1 MSQPAEIRLGTR
13 GSPLALWQ
21 AHWVRDRL
29 QQDGRTPVGIVPI
42 RTTGDRVTDR
52 PLAAI
57 GGKGLFTKELDQ
69 ALLDGRIDLAVHS
82 LKDLPFRLPDGIRMA
97 ALLERGDARD
107 ALISRRGRFD
117 ALPAGS
123 RIGTSSLR
131 RRAQILHRCPG
142 LRVSDLRGNVDT
154 RLGKVTAGELDAV
167 VLSGAGLTRLGH
179 AARITEWLDVGVML
193 PAVGQGTVVAVCRT
207 GDTAMASRLEPLDHG
222 STRDAVTAERAMLE
236 LLEGNCQVPI
246 GGHAVVRNDR
256 IELTGLVASP
266 DGTTLI
272 RESAE
277 GPDPESLG
285 RRLAEQL
292 LRAGAGRILEEVGR
306 DGGGGRDGN

>member
-1 MSQPAEIRLGTR
+1 MTPPQDVRIGTR

-29 QQDGRTPVGIVPI
+29 EEGGQTRVGVVPI

-69 ALLDGRIDLAVHS
+69 ALLDGQIDLAVHS
-82 LKDLPFRLPDGIRMA
+82 LKDLPFRLPGGIRIA
-97 ALLERGDARD
+97 AMLERGDPRD
-107 ALISRRGRFD
+107 AFISRGGRLD
-117 ALPAGS
+117 ALPPGS

-131 RRAQILHRCPG
+131 RKAQILHRFPG

-154 RLGKVTAGELDAV
+154 RLGKLAAGEMDAV

-179 AARITEWLDVGVML
+179 AARITQWLEVDEML
-193 PAVGQGTVVAVCRT
+193 PAVGQGAIVAVCRT
-207 GDTAMASRLEPLDHG
+207 DDAATSERLQGLDHPP
-222 STRDAVTAERAMLE
+222 TRRAATAERAMLE
-236 LLEGNCQVPI
+236 RLEGNCEVPI
-246 GGHAVVRNDR
+246 AGHAVLRGEH

-272 RESAE
+272 RESME
-277 GPDPESLG
+277 GRDPVALGHSLG
-285 RRLAEQL
+285 DQL
-292 LRAGAGRILEEVGR
+292 LGAGAGRILEDAKRHGA
-306 DGGGGRDGN
+306 